1 MPRST
6 HHGGGRTRA
15 AGQDKGS
22 QTRATHA
29 ARHPIARPARRPR
42 RLLRWHHRPRQPSS
56 ARTPPKTPT
65 PAPAAGATATNPSP
79 PSPPPPP
86 PKRPPSSAAPPW
98 DPMASAT
105 AVPSPTASATPPPT
119 ATPPP
124 ASGPPPPPPAAAP
137 ASHAKRRSA
146 PRAPSSTRPASP
158 ASSSRRA
165 TDRSATPSPAPAS
178 RAPRPAPSTPT
189 CSTAGTAP
197 PRPGSASNPRRRA
210 WNIIPGVW
218 LPGFVDPGTTGAVHA
233 RRVERFLTCL
243 MARCA
248 ARNTW
253 DGDLDRI
260 DPDRDAIHN
269 RCDVCPR
276 LHDPAQ
282 PDADGDGY
290 GDACDDCPHTPGPQ
304 GDRDGDGHG
313 DRCDRCPDR
322 DDPDQRDRDGDG
334 VGDACDLCPGEP
346 DPAQADR
353 DGDRVGDACDGCPDN
368 FDPAQPD
375 RDGDGVGDACDVCP
389 EVADPEQRDA
399 DADGLG
405 DACDCVPPEGDD
417 ARCWLD
423 GAETVPVSEL
433 GLPGMIECPP
443 GEIEARC
450 TQQERWPTIGAW
462 NAEVIEPDWND
473 PAVQAEALAASE
485 ITVHWIEPPQPV
497 DAFAARQNRVQA
509 GRDFERYMQRTMR
522 TRHPGRFRTRFVFN
536 PPPLDLAMTYQA
548 SARIGRRHERH
559 PDRRPTARPPRSKAP
574 RPQPRPHRRWLHRR
588 VAPHPRP
595 RRHAR
600 SQVPQSVG
608 RLRRPPPLDV
618 EDADRLRRPALRLPR
633 LRSPKLAPR
642 PHAPPPAPRQLLL
655 LRRPA
660 QVGRPAH
667 RPRDGER
674 PAIGD
679 LRSTRPLADAS
690 RRRLAPL
697 TDLVP
702 RRARPRRRGRHA
714 HRELGRPHPLGQR
727 GRRLVDE
734 HHRPGL

>member
-1 MPRST
+1 MPRAIPLLALLAALAGCCDGTTDPDSLFCQDPAQDT
-6 HHGGGRTRA
+6 DAGPGCWRHGDEPIATVTTTTAPDAPAILGCTLMGPDGFCHRGPIADGFGLAPTADRHA
-15 AGQDKGS
+15 PAGQW
-22 QTRATHA
+22 T
-29 ARHPIARPARRPR
+29 
-42 RLLRWHHRPRQPSS
+42 
-56 ARTPPKTPT
+56 
-65 PAPAAGATATNPSP
+65 ATATARGCPGQSCE
-79 PSPPPPP
+79 
-86 PKRPPSSAAPPW
+86 AQVGA
-98 DPMASAT
+98 ASAELYET
-105 AVPSPTASATPPPT
+105 GLAGQLV
-119 ATPPP
+119 
-124 ASGPPPPPPAAAP
+124 
-137 ASHAKRRSA
+137 A
-146 PRAPSSTRPASP
+146 PRYRSVCYTLPRPGL
-158 ASSSRRA
+158 
-165 TDRSATPSPAPAS
+165 
-178 RAPRPAPSTPT
+178 PRPAPDAQHPDVLDGWHCATQ
-189 CSTAGTAP
+189 AGLRVEP
-197 PRPGSASNPRRRA
+197 LVDDA
-210 WNIIPGVW
+210 WQIIPGVW

-334 VGDACDLCPGEP
+334 VGDACDLCIDEP

-353 DGDRVGDACDGCPDN
+353 DGDRIGDACDECPDN
-368 FDPAQPD
+368 FDPAQAD

-389 EVADPEQRDA
+389 EIADPEQRDA

-473 PAVQAEALAASE
+473 PALQAEALAASA
-485 ITVHWIEPPQPV
+485 ITVHWIEPPQII

-509 GRDFERYMQRTMR
+509 GRDFERYVKRTMV
-522 TRHPGRFRTRFVFN
+522 TRHEDRFLDRYTFN
-536 PPPLDLAMTYQA
+536 PPPLDFAMEYHA
-548 SARIGRRHERH
+548 SARINGAIEAVPIAVPAGAPARVQLRDPNRTRISDGFIVHSRRTHDRGTMIEAKCLNPLMVFNGDRIWQWKMQIGFVAQLYDYLAYARSTWERGARGTPPIRINYYFCDYIPQWAGRFVALALASDHASGIFDV
-559 PDRRPTARPPRSKAP
+559 PDRLPTPPGTD
-574 RPQPRPHRRWLHRR
+574 W
-588 VAPHPRP
+588 V
-595 RRHAR
+595 
-600 SQVPQSVG
+600 
-608 RLRRPPPLDV
+608 
-618 EDADRLRRPALRLPR
+618 
-633 LRSPKLAPR
+633 RSPIWYPDAL
-642 PHAPPPAPRQLLL
+642 
-655 LRRPA
+655 
-660 QVGRPAH
+660 G
-667 RPRDGER
+667 
-674 PAIGD
+674 
-679 LRSTRPLADAS
+679 LADAGGT
-690 RRRLAPL
+690 LL
-697 TDLVP
+697 ENWD
-702 RRARPRRRGRHA
+702 
-714 HRELGRPHPLGQR
+714 
-727 GRRLVDE
+727 
-734 HHRPGL
+734 GLIPWGNEGGDWLMNITGPVYDMLSGSE